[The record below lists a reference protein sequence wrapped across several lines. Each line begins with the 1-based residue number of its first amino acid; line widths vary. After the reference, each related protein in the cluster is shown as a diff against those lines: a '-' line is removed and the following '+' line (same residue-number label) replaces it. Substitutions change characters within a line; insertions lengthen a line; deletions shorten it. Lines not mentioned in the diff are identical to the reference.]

1 MRAHFGGSRR
11 VLAAVAATGLL
22 GLTACSGGGSG
33 AGAPASASGG
43 GATSQGAAGGPS
55 TAPGSSAPGSS
66 ASASSGSSGSA
77 ESSGPAQPAP
87 RVTGKPASV
96 TVLVSGDELP
106 HPQLIAD
113 ARRNAGG
120 KGYDFS
126 PMFAGVKD
134 TVSAADVAICQ
145 MEAPLTRTD
154 TDLSHGISIN
164 GPHEFATAIKGAGY
178 DGCSTANNHA
188 FDRGLA
194 GARSTREIMQEVG
207 LKAAGPGP
215 DASTPGQ
222 PVFYEAKGLKIAQLS
237 YSWTLD
243 NTIGNQTKL
252 PNGAPWFGKNLY
264 LVVGV
269 AGIVNDAKA
278 ARAQGADLVL
288 VSMHWGIEY
297 TPQVSPE
304 QRQFAT
310 GILNSGQVDY
320 IIGNHPHEV
329 QPCEKINGKLVNYS
343 LGNAISSQGAGV
355 LSLPAA
361 TQDGV
366 LMNVT
371 FNRDA
376 AGNVSI
382 SEKFHPTYVDRLR
395 GHVIQLVTPTSNP
408 QSWQR
413 TTSVLTANGNPCGAQ
428 AVQ

>member
-1 MRAHFGGSRR
+1 M
-11 VLAAVAATGLL
+11 
-22 GLTACSGGGSG
+22 
-33 AGAPASASGG
+33 
-43 GATSQGAAGGPS
+43 
-55 TAPGSSAPGSS
+55 
-66 ASASSGSSGSA
+66 
-77 ESSGPAQPAP
+77 
-87 RVTGKPASV
+87 
-96 TVLVSGDELP
+96 LVSGDELP
-106 HPQLIAD
+106 HPELIAD
-113 ARRNAGG
+113 AKRNAGG
-120 KGYDFS
+120 TGYDFS
-126 PMFAGVKD
+126 PMFEQVKGP
-134 TVSAADVAICQ
+134 VSSADVAICQ
-145 MEAPLTRTD
+145 METPLTKTD

-164 GPHEFATAIKGAGY
+164 APHEFASAIKGAGY

-194 GARSTREIMQEVG
+194 GARSTRDIMQQVG

-243 NTIGNQTKL
+243 NTIGNQTKV
-252 PNGAPWFGKNLY
+252 PTGAPWFAKNLY
-264 LVVGV
+264 SVVGV
-269 AGIVNDAKA
+269 AGIVADAKA

-297 TPQVSPE
+297 TPNPSAE
-304 QRQFAT
+304 QRQFAS

-329 QPCEKINGKLVNYS
+329 QPCEKINGKLVSYS
-343 LGNAISSQGAGV
+343 LGNAISSQGLGV

-366 LMNVT
+366 LMYVT
-371 FNRDA
+371 FTRDN
-376 AGNVSI
+376 AGNVSL
-382 SEKFHPTYVDRLR
+382 SQKFRPTYVDRQN
-395 GHVIQLVTPTSNP
+395 GHVIQLVTPKSNP